1 MIVKVSIPSKIKMML
16 PAMMIKT
23 HSPAMELY
31 EIKAISD
38 QEIREANQSFLEK
51 GLPYMVIRSDAAAA
65 EVAA

>member
-1 MIVKVSIPSKIKMML
+1 MLVNVSIPDEIKMML

-38 QEIREANQSFLEK
+38 QEIREANQSFFEK
-51 GLPYMVIRSDAAAA
+51 GLPYRVIRSEATVAELAA
-65 EVAA
+65 